1 MTRDVLYTAITRAK
15 ELLIMEH
22 DRKVQEIAHDVGYTD
37 SSHFIVMFKKLT
49 GMTPVEFRKLH
60 V

>member
-1 MTRDVLYTAITRAK
+1 
-15 ELLIMEH
+15 MEH

-37 SSHFIVMFKKLT
+37 ASHFIVMFKKLT